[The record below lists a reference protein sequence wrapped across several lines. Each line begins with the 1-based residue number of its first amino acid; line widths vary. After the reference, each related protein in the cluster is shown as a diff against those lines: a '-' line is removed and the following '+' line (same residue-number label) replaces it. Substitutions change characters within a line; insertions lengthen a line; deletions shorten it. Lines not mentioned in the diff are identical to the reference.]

1 MKMQKKTLMKIIL
14 LGCLIVAVFA
24 VSLLFSGSDALT
36 QNVQAAETEVRYQ
49 GDVDDDGEVT
59 AADARLALRAAVGLE
74 DYAPQSFPFARADYD
89 RDGEITASDARMILR
104 TAVALEPL
112 MESADRTSGEP
123 DTTQPEETTLSP
135 EEEQLRAEEEAK
147 EKDLEQQA
155 TPTDVEPEPEPEA
168 PTYQGDG
175 INTCLFCGKPCGSD
189 EYGNNACAFG
199 GCSRSSFAD
208 WTCIHCGEL
217 VPIGTCHTCENP
229 TYFITELPRK

>member
-1 MKMQKKTLMKIIL
+1 MKIKKKTLMKIL
-14 LGCLIVAVFA
+14 LLACLIVAVFA
-24 VSLLFSGSDALT
+24 VSLIFSGSGPLG
-36 QNVQAAETEVRYQ
+36 QNAEAAETGMRYH

-59 AADARLALRAAVGLE
+59 AADARLALRAAVELE
-74 DYAPQSFPFARADYD
+74 DYAPQSLPFARADYD

-104 TAVALEPL
+104 TAVALEL
-112 MESADRTSGEP
+112 LIESDDRKPGEP

-135 EEEQLRAEEEAK
+135 EEEQLQAEEEAK
-147 EKDLEQQA
+147 KQDSEQQA

-189 EYGNNACAFG
+189 EYGNSACAFG

-217 VPIGTCHTCENP
+217 VQVGTCHTCENP